1 VVFEEGLTMTRI
13 ASAALVSLL
22 AVVLLSASAHAQG
35 PVAVV
40 EDVASKSAGVE
51 YMDYVTPGQTIRL
64 APSDTLVLGYMHSCW
79 RETISGGTVTVGA
92 DQSAVAGGKVK
103 RDHVSCD
110 GGKMQ
115 LTAQQASKSGAVVFR
130 GMPKPAGAAEQPQL
144 TLYGLSP
151 VVDVKGGGQL
161 VIERIDQPG
170 ERIEVKIAD
179 RQLFRGTFFDFAK
192 DGKALSAGGVYRASV
207 GASQIVFKVDPY
219 AAPGEAPIVSRL
231 LRFQPAG

>member
-1 VVFEEGLTMTRI
+1 MSRV
-13 ASAALVSLL
+13 ASAALIGILGIAL
-22 AVVLLSASAHAQG
+22 ASGAARAQA

-40 EDVASKSAGVE
+40 EDVESKSAGVE
-51 YMDYVTPGQTIRL
+51 FMDYVSAGKLIRL
-64 APSDTLVLGYMHSCW
+64 GSSDTLVLGYMHSCW

-92 DQSAVAGGKVK
+92 EQSTVAGGKVN
-103 RDHVSCD
+103 REHVACD

-130 GMPKPAGAAEQPQL
+130 GAPRPAASEPEL

-179 RQLFRGTFFDFAK
+179 RQMFRGSFFDFAK
-192 DGKALSAGGVYRASV
+192 EGKALAAGGVYRASV
-207 GASQIVFKVDPY
+207 GPTHIVFKVDPH
-219 AAPGEAPIVSRL
+219 AAPGAAPIVSRL